1 MCSSDL
7 LVEAAN
13 DTSYGLACGI
23 WTRDFAR
30 AWRIA
35 RAIDAGTVWVN
46 TYKQLSIAT
55 PFGGVKDSGSTREK
69 GLGAI
74 RAYQRQKSIY
84 LGTSG
89 PIAWAD

>member
-1 MCSSDL
+1 M
-7 LVEAAN
+7 
-13 DTSYGLACGI
+13 
-23 WTRDFAR
+23 
-30 AWRIA
+30 
-35 RAIDAGTVWVN
+35 
-46 TYKQLSIAT
+46 
-55 PFGGVKDSGSTREK
+55 KDSGSTREK